1 MHASAQ
7 SQGSKANKSGR
18 KLEDRIEVVLRNQGF
33 EIIRYRDWRQG
44 MIYEKPDTK
53 FAILDAPYKTI
64 YDPTSKIE
72 FLLINGDREIL
83 IEAKSQKTRGS
94 FDEKL
99 AFVFLTALS
108 NMPEREYVLVM
119 SGNGFRPSARNWIEK
134 RAAVTPGF
142 TVLRIDGLAR
152 WLELPL
158 CENDE
163 KTQGCTRRSSEPTI
177 DLN

>member
-18 KLEDRIEVVLRNQGF
+18 KLEDRIEVVLRDQGF

-72 FLLINGDREIL
+72 FLLIFGNREIL
-83 IEAKSQKTRGS
+83 IEAKSQNTRGS

-119 SGNGFRPSARNWIEK
+119 SGNGFRPSARNWIED
-134 RAAVTPGF
+134 RAAATPGF
-142 TVLRIDGLAR
+142 AVLRVDGLAR
-152 WLELPL
+152 WLKLPL
-158 CENDE
+158 CEDNE
-163 KTQGCTRRSSEPTI
+163 RQKGCTRPSRKPTI
-177 DLN
+177 NLN